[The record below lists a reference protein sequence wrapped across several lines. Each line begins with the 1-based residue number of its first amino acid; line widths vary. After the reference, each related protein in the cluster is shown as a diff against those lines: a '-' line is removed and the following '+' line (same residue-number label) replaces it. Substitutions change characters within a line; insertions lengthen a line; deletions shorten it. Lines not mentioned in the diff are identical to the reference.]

1 MTIENVMLTLNRV
14 PEIALNTGT
23 DYKVLGGFFLTALAV
38 AIGSWATIYTFKR
51 TVRSQEKIATAASIR
66 ASRQAWINE
75 LRDCCANYVA
85 AVLRISDL
93 RGKRARWLGAKN
105 INMPEWRAHQYFEN
119 ENPAWVELS
128 LAAINEARMYRAKV
142 EMLLNPGEAATT
154 NLLSAMDVA
163 YENEAE
169 SADGLPDLCDKIVSC
184 AQVIIKSEWV
194 RTKQGN

>member
-38 AIGSWATIYTFKR
+38 AIGSWATIYTFRR

-93 RGKRARWLGAKN
+93 RGKRARWLGAEN
-105 INMPEWRAHQYFEN
+105 IHMEEWRAYQYFEN
-119 ENPAWVELS
+119 KNPAWVELA
-128 LAAINEARMYRAKV
+128 LAAVNEARMYRAKV
-142 EMLLNPGEAATT
+142 EMLLNPEEPPTVD
-154 NLLSAMDVA
+154 LLSAMDVA
-163 YENEAE
+163 YENEE
-169 SADGLPDLCDKIVSC
+169 KNVDDLPGLCDTIVSR

-194 RTKQGN
+194 RTKQGR